1 MPSRSSVAITL
12 MRQEQVTSVVEVG
25 VLHGALTTHLLRDV
39 PSITRYW
46 MVDPWAVYTGS
57 GSGHLWRRPQ
67 PWWDAVYDTVVA
79 TFANDPRVTILRM
92 PSVEASAV
100 VPDGVD
106 CVYLDGD
113 HSAESVRSDIRAW
126 VTKITQDG
134 VLIGDDYQYPEVQRV
149 VEEMLPN
156 AVAVNRNR
164 QWVYRPCA
172 SR

>member
-1 MPSRSSVAITL
+1 
-12 MRQEQVTSVVEVG
+12 
-25 VLHGALTTHLLRDV
+25 
-39 PSITRYW
+39 
-46 MVDPWAVYTGS
+46 
-57 GSGHLWRRPQ
+57 
-67 PWWDAVYDTVVA
+67 
-79 TFANDPRVTILRM
+79 M